1 MLAAVAPVAAEYV
14 LAPQSVHATRS
25 VVVLYFPAPHAEHTG
40 IPVQPTEV
48 EV

>member
-1 MLAAVAPVAAEYV
+1 MPFVVAPVVVEYV
-14 LAPQSVHATRS
+14 LAPQSVHATEF

-40 IPVQPTEV
+40 IPVQPTVV

>member
-1 MLAAVAPVAAEYV
+1 MLAAVAFVTVEYV
-14 LAPQSVHATRS
+14 PAPQSVHATRS